1 MFGDFNI
8 LSMVGYCLYG
18 TLQFVAI
25 KMLFSCLD
33 LTRNQQEITSHAW
46 SLDHADDLNNA
57 SIIDKGGFRIRKTL
71 KACHTKLTPNANN
84 NSCAPSGQ
92 SNILFNK
99 YIHNYLHFYY
109 FAILRIFIQPFSSSS
124 LLVIL
129 ILPFEDCG
137 SGSRKLVIVSA
148 RDRF

>member
-33 LTRNQQEITSHAW
+33 LTRNQQEITNHAW

-71 KACHTKLTPNANN
+71 KAWHTKLTPKANN
-84 NSCAPSGQ
+84 NSCALSGQ

-99 YIHNYLHFYY
+99 YIHYYLHFI
-109 FAILRIFIQPFSSSS
+109 ILQFYAFLFNLFRFLRSLSFSFYPSKTVVQAVES
-124 LLVIL
+124 L
-129 ILPFEDCG
+129 
-137 SGSRKLVIVSA
+137 
-148 RDRF
+148 